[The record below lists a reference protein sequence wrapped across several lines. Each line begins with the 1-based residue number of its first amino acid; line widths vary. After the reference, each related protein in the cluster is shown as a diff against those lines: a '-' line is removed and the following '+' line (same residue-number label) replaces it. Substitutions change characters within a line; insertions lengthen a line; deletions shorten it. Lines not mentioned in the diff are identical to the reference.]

1 MADKRLLLEFL
12 KAQDAL
18 REPPAMVTF
27 LHRLPN
33 SGDVAQAKLCRDL
46 VFERSAKIAQQCK
59 TIRED
64 KVDMRSRPPGLISD
78 YIVLL
83 RDNKPPRRQF
93 PTAGHQT
100 MDAVARLRYITLSS
114 LYLFSVE
121 MEDSTSAQIVFRAIV
136 DNFHFIWPNGFRYH
150 PGSDVINHIYYYTL
164 AWDPLRYFLADC
176 YVDFANIKWYIPHRK
191 FHQDFMANVSSGH
204 SRRRTRPHG
213 VSRTTDP
220 RNYIIPEQPTQ
231 TAPNSARTRTQ

>member
-1 MADKRLLLEFL
+1 
-12 KAQDAL
+12 
-18 REPPAMVTF
+18 MVTF

-33 SGDVAQAKLCRDL
+33 SGDVAQANLCRDL

-59 TIRED
+59 KIRED
-64 KVDMRSRPPGLISD
+64 KVDMTSRPPGLISD

-93 PTAGHQT
+93 PTAGDQT
-100 MDAVARLRYITLSS
+100 MDAFARLRYIMLSS

-150 PGSDVINHIYYYTL
+150 PGSDVINHVYYYTL

-176 YVDFANIKWYIPHRK
+176 YVDFANIKWYIPTGTSTRTSWPTSRWAIRGVVALR
-191 FHQDFMANVSSGH
+191 MALPELPTRGTTSSP
-204 SRRRTRPHG
+204 SSSPRP
-213 VSRTTDP
+213 
-220 RNYIIPEQPTQ
+220 QPTPPGTLHSKYLRGSQ
-231 TAPNSARTRTQ
+231 NE

>member
-1 MADKRLLLEFL
+1 MADKPLLLEFL

-93 PTAGHQT
+93 PTAGDQT
-100 MDAVARLRYITLSS
+100 MNAVARLRYITLSS

-150 PGSDVINHIYYYTL
+150 PGSDVINHVYYYTR

-191 FHQDFMANVSSGH
+191 FHKDFMTNVSLGH
-204 SRRRTRPHG
+204 SRRRNLAHG
-213 VSRTTDP
+213 PSRTANP
-220 RNYIIPEQPTQ
+220 RNYIFPQQLAQ
-231 TAPNSARTRTQ
+231 TATNSARKSNQ